1 MLNELASAVR
11 GGKVHPTE
19 LVEEALRRIDKLDGR
34 INSVVTSGAEQALE
48 LAKRSPRKG
57 TLAGIPFLVK
67 DLARCAGLPT
77 SYGSPFVGTGGPPE
91 TVDDTTV
98 TRLRAAGAIPIGK
111 SNTPAYGW
119 TAATFN
125 PVFGATRNPWNLE
138 RTPGGSSGGSAAAL
152 AAGLVPLATSSD
164 GGGSVRIPASMCGLV
179 GLKPTIGAIG
189 RDGAPRWIDFSTWGA
204 SGHTVADVIAEASVY
219 LGPTAGDIRS
229 LPLGAIDMALTRP
242 SRVLYCRT
250 LRGAVEPVIES
261 AARSVATKLED
272 AGFPV
277 DEIENP
283 IPGAVVDWGIISV
296 CDLAQS
302 LADMRDRWSELDPG
316 LQEMLQLQDFFTV
329 NDYVAARRRSYATCA
344 TVDHLLGANT
354 VLITPTANSESWGPE
369 GPLPTVV
376 CGADDPGVCVNTPDF
391 NVTGHPVVN
400 VPIGQ
405 DSAGVPFGL
414 QIVAPRWRDGMALA
428 LAEVIEQTAPWALVA
443 DGYEPFPA
451 P

>member
-11 GGKVHPTE
+11 EGRVHPTE
-19 LVEEALRRIDKLDGR
+19 LVEEALRRIDKLDGP
-34 INSVVTSGAEQALE
+34 INSVVTLGAEQALE
-48 LAKRSPRKG
+48 EAKRSSRQGP
-57 TLAGIPFLVK
+57 LAGVPFLVK

-77 SYGSPFVGTGGPPE
+77 SYGSPFAAGAEPE

-98 TRLRAAGAIPIGK
+98 ARLRAAGAIPIGK

-125 PVFGATRNPWNLE
+125 PVFGATRNPWNVE
-138 RTPGGSSGGSAAAL
+138 RAPGGSSGGSAAAL
-152 AAGLVPLATSSD
+152 AAGLVPVATSSD
-164 GGGSVRIPASMCGLV
+164 GGGSVRIPASLCGLV
-179 GLKPTIGAIG
+179 GLKPTIGAVG
-189 RDGAPRWIDFSTWGA
+189 RDGAPRWIDFATWGA
-204 SGHTVADVIAEASVY
+204 SGHSVADVIAEASVY

-229 LPLGAIDMALTRP
+229 LPAGAIDMTLTRP
-242 SRVLYCRT
+242 ARVLFCRT

-261 AARSVATKLED
+261 AARAVAATIEG
-272 AGFPV
+272 AGVPV
-277 DEIENP
+277 EEIENP

-296 CDLAQS
+296 CELSQS
-302 LADMRDRWSELDPG
+302 LAHMRDRWSELDAG
-316 LQEMLQLQDFFTV
+316 LQEMLLLQEFFSV
-329 NDYVAARRRSYATCA
+329 NDYVGARRRCYDTCA
-344 TVDHLLGANT
+344 TVDRLLGTDT
-354 VLITPTANSESWGPE
+354 VLVVPTANAEAWGPE

-376 CGADDPGVCVNTPDF
+376 CGADDPGVCVNTPEF

-400 VPIGQ
+400 VPIGR

-428 LAEVIEQTAPWALVA
+428 LAEVIEEAAPWPLVA
-443 DGYEPFPA
+443 DGYDPFPV